1 MITYI
6 GISGRN
12 DIPRFLNEEGLTGEG
27 VEIGTHRGVYAEFIL
42 NNWRGRRL
50 NCVDPWEESPAYA
63 DQVQHLTG
71 GPDQID
77 AKREAHNRLFHNPR
91 CRILPYTSANSV
103 QFFDDNSLD
112 FVYIDG
118 NHKLDFIMEDLTLW
132 YPKVKPGG
140 YVFGHDIVCPGET
153 SDNPNGGWG
162 AEIQPAVMTFTM
174 LNLLDFSIIPDG
186 TEPWSFA
193 IRKPV

>member
-12 DIPRFLNEEGLTGEG
+12 DIPRFLNEEGLMGEG
-27 VEIGTHRGVYAEFIL
+27 VEIGTHRGIYAEFIL
-42 NNWRGRRL
+42 NNWRGRML
-50 NCVDPWEESPAYA
+50 HCVDPWQDSPEYE
-63 DQVQHLTG
+63 DQVMHLTG
-71 GPDQID
+71 GPDQSD
-77 AKREAHNRLFHNPR
+77 AKREAYNRLHFNPR
-91 CRILPYTSANSV
+91 CRILPYTSADSV
-103 QFFDDNSLD
+103 QFFDDASLD

-118 NHKLDFIMEDLTLW
+118 NHKLDFVLQDLTLW

-140 YVFGHDIVCPGET
+140 YVFGHDIICPGEV
-153 SDNPNGGWG
+153 SGKPNGGWG

-174 LNLLDFSIIPDG
+174 LNSLDFSIIPDG

-193 IRKPV
+193 IRKSV